1 MDKDTKQLVDDYLNW
16 LEKHDTPEYKEKT
29 EMWMKR
35 FWELMRDHALGLI
48 DEDAFD
54 ELDEIWND

>member
-1 MDKDTKQLVDDYLNW
+1 MDRETKQLIDDYNEW
-16 LEKHDTPEYKEKT
+16 LEKINTPEFKKKNEK
-29 EMWMKR
+29 WLKR

-54 ELDEIWND
+54 ELYEIWNN